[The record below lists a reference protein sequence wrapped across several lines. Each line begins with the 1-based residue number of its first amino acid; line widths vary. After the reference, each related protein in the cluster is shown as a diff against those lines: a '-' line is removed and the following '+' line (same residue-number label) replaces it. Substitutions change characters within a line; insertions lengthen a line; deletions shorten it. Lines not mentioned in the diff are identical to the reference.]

1 MRRAAALA
9 VLLLAGAATAPARA
23 QDGDARSGR
32 RLAAGI
38 CSSCH
43 GRDGIATL
51 PEAPNLAGQNPAYV
65 VAQLRAYRDK
75 TRQNEQMTIVAQ
87 ELTDQQIADL
97 AAWYA
102 AIEVTATIP
111 GR

>member
-1 MRRAAALA
+1 MRQGAALA
-9 VLLLAGAATAPARA
+9 MLLLAGASIAPAQG
-23 QDGDARSGR
+23 QDGNPLAGR

-51 PEAPNLAGQNPAYV
+51 PEAPNLAGQNPGYV
-65 VAQLRAYRDK
+65 AAQLRAYRDNK
-75 TRQNEQMTIVAQ
+75 RQNEQMNIVAQ

-102 AIEVTATIP
+102 AIEITATIP